1 MAEGEQP
8 PEKWTGAPEKW
19 IGEPVRVRHWIGD
32 KRSRVEGTLQGVGDY
47 GITVVHDEETR
58 FFPWQAVLE
67 IAPRS
72 D

>member
-8 PEKWTGAPEKW
+8 PEKW
-19 IGEPVRVRHWIGD
+19 IGEPVRVRLWIGD
-32 KRSRVEGTLQGVGDY
+32 KRSRVEGTLQGVGDH

>member
-1 MAEGEQP
+1 MTEGEQP
-8 PEKWTGAPEKW
+8 PEMWSGAPEKW

-47 GITVVHDEETR
+47 GITVVRGEETR